1 MHADCELPH
10 GKAHSGDERE
20 DIGWCGDWRRTKIRP
35 DRERCSQRYYKKY
48 ENKTYVA
55 AEPLRPAPFYLH
67 QLRFL
72 KPDANLHKIQ
82 ICLQFPV
89 AAVDFG
95 KVAPAGIAH
104 FAEKEPRAHLC
115 IVSGTVVRTFGDGE
129 LLAKVTERVAAEV
142 VDLSGYFQCT
152 LPLQFRQ
159 MQIIQ
164 PGGML
169 QAAAVEW
176 CIMCYKDIELI
187 EI

>member
-1 MHADCELPH
+1 MSMNTTPVE
-10 GKAHSGDERE
+10 
-20 DIGWCGDWRRTKIRP
+20 TKNVSVQIFTLLN
-35 DRERCSQRYYKKY
+35 SFLKY

-89 AAVDFG
+89 AAVNFG

-104 FAEKEPRAHLC
+104 FTEKEPRAHLC

-129 LLAKVTERVAAEV
+129 LLAKVTERVSIISPLRTAHIPTSQTEAR
-142 VDLSGYFQCT
+142 
-152 LPLQFRQ
+152 LPV
-159 MQIIQ
+159 
-164 PGGML
+164 
-169 QAAAVEW
+169 AVSKS
-176 CIMCYKDIELI
+176 IAIKSSS
-187 EI
+187 